1 VLHCFFPSPSAST
14 NTEQLT
20 SSIMPKTAAP
30 LDVITLEDT
39 EECAQKLL
47 EAAKTLGFVYI
58 TLKGTDITPQKVS
71 EMFEIVGTCSSY
83 AQDARV

>member
-1 VLHCFFPSPSAST
+1 MS
-14 NTEQLT
+14 
-20 SSIMPKTAAP
+20 KTAAP
-30 LDVITLEDT
+30 IDVITLEDT

-71 EMFEIVGTCSSY
+71 EMFEIV
-83 AQDARV
+83 